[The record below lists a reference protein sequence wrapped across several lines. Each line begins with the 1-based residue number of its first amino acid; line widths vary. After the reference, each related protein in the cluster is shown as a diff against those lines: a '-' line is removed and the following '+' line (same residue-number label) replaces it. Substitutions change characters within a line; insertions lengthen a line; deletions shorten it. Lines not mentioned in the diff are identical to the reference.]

1 MHQGG
6 VLALSSLV
14 REVAV
19 GVQPQ
24 RLLFELMAEVIIPA
38 EPLEACDAASKD
50 GNASSVLQRPMM
62 AGSASTA
69 QGLIPALL
77 SLHNPK
83 HSPVLITSYDS
94 SCYRPRSPA
103 TPVLV

>member
-1 MHQGG
+1 
-6 VLALSSLV
+6 
-14 REVAV
+14 
-19 GVQPQ
+19 
-24 RLLFELMAEVIIPA
+24 
-38 EPLEACDAASKD
+38 
-50 GNASSVLQRPMM
+50 MM

-94 SCYRPRSPA
+94 SCYRLAHQQLQYLCEGLLLLSPG
-103 TPVLV
+103 LL